1 MTDLPDQVRRTCA
14 EVAGRARHVMIDR
27 DRLVV
32 VADELPEAAAVPGLD
47 PVAHYVEGPRDA
59 VIAFIVC
66 LDAINFGSGWW
77 PTVRKRAGR
86 SGYLTMAGG
95 VADRFR
101 AHGPWTAEQLTGLD
115 AAEVAGVLG
124 QDPDHELMALFAAAL
139 RDLGAHVRDDA
150 GGEFAQLVTDA
161 DGSAVALATRLAAWR
176 CFADTSPYDG
186 LDVSFFKR
194 AQLCA
199 ADLQAAGVA
208 SFSDVDRLTAFADNL
223 VPHVLARDGVLIL
236 TDDLAGRIASGQL
249 LTHDSPEEVELRAC
263 ALHAVELLADACDRR
278 LSPAQIDM
286 VIWTKGQDPRYKAHP
301 RPRARTTAY

>member
-1 MTDLPDQVRRTCA
+1 
-14 EVAGRARHVMIDR
+14 MIDQ

-32 VADELPEAAAVPGLD
+32 VAGELPEVGGVPGLD
-47 PVAHYVEGPRDA
+47 PVAHYIEGPRDA

-95 VADRFR
+95 LADRFR
-101 AHGPWTAEQLTGLD
+101 
-115 AAEVAGVLG
+115 
-124 QDPDHELMALFAAAL
+124 
-139 RDLGAHVRDDA
+139 
-150 GGEFAQLVTDA
+150 
-161 DGSAVALATRLAAWR
+161 
-176 CFADTSPYDG
+176 
-186 LDVSFFKR
+186 
-194 AQLCA
+194 A

-223 VPHVLARDGVLIL
+223 VPHVLARDGVLNL
-236 TDDLAGRIASGQL
+236 TDDLAGRIACGQL

-263 ALHAVELLADACDRR
+263 ALHAVELLASACDRR
-278 LSPAQIDM
+278 LSPAEIDM